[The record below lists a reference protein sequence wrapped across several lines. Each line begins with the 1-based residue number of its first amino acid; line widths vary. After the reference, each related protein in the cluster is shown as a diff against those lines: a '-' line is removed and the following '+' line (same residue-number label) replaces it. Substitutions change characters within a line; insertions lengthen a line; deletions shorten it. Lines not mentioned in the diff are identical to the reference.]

1 MASKDFA
8 PELLAA
14 YKIDIPSG
22 LVWKAVK
29 KKDRHRHER
38 GRAEPRIRAVLHHQ
52 GTWPGI
58 RSRISQVYRVS
69 RPAKR
74 FRHVETGK
82 QARVDRA
89 STSTKPTRVKDGGG
103 GFAMALPVA
112 ARTGDTTEPQNE
124 CDMLRMGTAGLG
136 ANKNTEQ
143 RQCPLYLFSISRS
156 PLPRFGS

>member
-8 PELLAA
+8 PELLTA
-14 YKIDIPSG
+14 YNIDIPSG

-58 RSRISQVYRVS
+58 RSGLSPVYRVS

-74 FRHVETGK
+74 FQHVETGK
-82 QARVDRA
+82 
-89 STSTKPTRVKDGGG
+89 
-103 GFAMALPVA
+103 
-112 ARTGDTTEPQNE
+112 
-124 CDMLRMGTAGLG
+124 
-136 ANKNTEQ
+136 
-143 RQCPLYLFSISRS
+143 
-156 PLPRFGS
+156 